1 MKIENIKSLFWVS
14 IICGVVST
22 PILVSADDNIAA
34 CEIVIMQAVT
44 DPDEKETD
52 AMQTELTEQSVPM
65 MATFLPA
72 DDFIYSVFGGKNGH
86 LTEVDGKPIR
96 AIMCTR
102 SSVIPTEFDEKLIQ
116 TGIPL
121 HLSQNFDSPDS
132 ALMSINKQDGKFVH
146 NYSGDPLSADDKEML
161 QLRLKHVN
169 TAIK

>member
-1 MKIENIKSLFWVS
+1 MKRENIKSLVWGGIV
-14 IICGVVST
+14 CCVVNA
-22 PILVSADDNIAA
+22 PITAYADDNIAA
-34 CEIVIMQAVT
+34 CEIVIMQPVV
-44 DPDEKETD
+44 DPDE
-52 AMQTELTEQSVPM
+52 TENDTPLAEQSLPM

-72 DDFIYSVFGGKNGH
+72 SDFIYSVFSGSSEH
-86 LTEVDGKPIR
+86 LSEVDGKPIR

-146 NYSGDPLSADDKEML
+146 NYSGDPLSSGDKEML